1 MIGNLKYEDF
11 ESLSNTLKAAND
23 NLKIILNNMGS
34 ANTSKMK
41 RFTEELDSYIEYL
54 NSTLSL
60 NRDADKA
67 LERLKEVSE

>member
-34 ANTSKMK
+34 ANISKMK